1 LGIIKLNKMKE
12 DKLILMQK
20 KIEQLTNVANGL
32 IGKLQQVDVMAKGTL
47 TAFQLHIGEDKWKE
61 LVNDMQAIEQKTQP
75 KEKKFETDVE

>member
-1 LGIIKLNKMKE
+1 MKE
-12 DKLILMQK
+12 NKLILMEK
-20 KIEQLTNVANGL
+20 KIEQLTNVTNGL